1 MLAGHAH
8 KPNVRCFQ
16 KYRHLIQF
24 FKHEKSLHKYMPCKY
39 SEIFGKVGEGAH
51 SYRVFNIAIVDVIFT
66 VIGAYVIHLFLPQ
79 YPFIHILVGL
89 FALGIALH
97 RLFCV
102 RTTVDKALFT

>member
-8 KPNVRCFQ
+8 RPNVYCFQ
-16 KYRHLIQF
+16 KCVGL
-24 FKHEKSLHKYMPCKY
+24 KKSLHKYMSCKY

-79 YPFIHILVGL
+79 YPFIHILVAL
-89 FALGIALH
+89 FALGIAMH

-102 RTTVDKALFT
+102 RTAVDKALFI